1 MIFPSS
7 DLYGESSASIP
18 PPPMLSDEV
27 ADRLRAV
34 FAGHPAVRGA
44 YVFGS
49 VATEQEWDGSDLDL
63 GIVVEEGAWDP
74 SDKVPLIGECMDAA
88 RRARIDLVV
97 LNDAPLVLQFEA
109 VRPNV
114 ILYAADD
121 FDPGVFSSKV
131 LRMYWDFQPHLRRQ
145 RKAYKRRLLNEGR
158 HGESGRSSSSPE
170 EAG

>member
-1 MIFPSS
+1 
-7 DLYGESSASIP
+7 
-18 PPPMLSDEV
+18 MLSDEV

-63 GIVVEEGAWDP
+63 GIVVEEEAWDP

-88 RRARIDLVV
+88 RRTRIDLVV

>member
-1 MIFPSS
+1 
-7 DLYGESSASIP
+7 
-18 PPPMLSDEV
+18 MLDDEV

-34 FAGHPAVRGA
+34 FAARPAVRGA

-49 VATEQEWDGSDLDL
+49 VAAEREWSGSDLDL
-63 GIVVEEGAWDP
+63 GIVVDEAAWDP

-88 RRARIDLVV
+88 RRDRIDLVV

-114 ILYAADD
+114 VLYATDD
-121 FDPGVFSSKV
+121 FEPGGFSSKV

-158 HGESGRSSSSPE
+158 HGESGRSPSSPE
-170 EAG
+170 EAR

>member
-1 MIFPSS
+1 
-7 DLYGESSASIP
+7 
-18 PPPMLSDEV
+18 MLANEA

-34 FAGHPAVRGA
+34 FAARPAVRGA

-49 VATEQEWDGSDLDL
+49 VAAERTWSGSDLDL
-63 GIVVEEGAWDP
+63 GIVVDEAAWDP

-88 RRARIDLVV
+88 RRDRVDLVV

-114 ILYAADD
+114 VLYAADD
-121 FDPGVFSSKV
+121 FEPGAFSSKV
-131 LRMYWDFQPHLRRQ
+131 LRMYWDFRPHLRRQ

-158 HGESGRSSSSPE
+158 HGESGRSPSSPE
-170 EAG
+170 EAR

>member
-1 MIFPSS
+1 
-7 DLYGESSASIP
+7 
-18 PPPMLSDEV
+18 MLANEA

-34 FAGHPAVRGA
+34 FAARPAVRGA

-49 VATEQEWDGSDLDL
+49 VAAERTWSGSDLDL
-63 GIVVEEGAWDP
+63 GIVVDEAAWDP

-88 RRARIDLVV
+88 RRDRVDLVV

-114 ILYAADD
+114 VLYAADD
-121 FDPGVFSSKV
+121 FDPGAFSSKV
-131 LRMYWDFQPHLRRQ
+131 LRMYWDFRPHLRRQ

-158 HGESGRSSSSPE
+158 HGESGRSPSSPE
-170 EAG
+170 EAR

>member
-1 MIFPSS
+1 
-7 DLYGESSASIP
+7 
-18 PPPMLSDEV
+18 MLSDEV
-27 ADRLRAV
+27 ADRRRAV
-34 FAGHPAVRGA
+34 FAARPAVRAA

-49 VATEQEWDGSDLDL
+49 VATERTGNGSDLDL
-63 GIVVEEGAWDP
+63 GVVVGEEEWDP

-88 RRARIDLVV
+88 RRDRIDLVG

-109 VRPNV
+109 VRPNE

-121 FDPGVFSSKV
+121 FDSGSFSSTV
-131 LRMYWDFQPHLRRQ
+131 LRMYGDFQPHLRRQ

-158 HGESGRSSSSPE
+158 HGESGRSPSSPE

>member
-1 MIFPSS
+1 
-7 DLYGESSASIP
+7 
-18 PPPMLSDEV
+18 MLANEA

-34 FAGHPAVRGA
+34 FAARPAVRGA

-49 VATEQEWDGSDLDL
+49 VAAERTWSGSDLDL
-63 GIVVEEGAWDP
+63 GIVVDEAAWDP

-88 RRARIDLVV
+88 RRDRIDLVV

-114 ILYAADD
+114 VLYAADD
-121 FDPGVFSSKV
+121 FEPGAFSSKV
-131 LRMYWDFQPHLRRQ
+131 LRMYWDFRPHLRRQ

-158 HGESGRSSSSPE
+158 HGESGRSPSSPE
-170 EAG
+170 EAR

>member
-1 MIFPSS
+1 
-7 DLYGESSASIP
+7 
-18 PPPMLSDEV
+18 MLSDEV

-34 FAGHPAVRGA
+34 FAARPAVRGA

-49 VATEQEWDGSDLDL
+49 VAAEREGRGSDLDL
-63 GIVVEEGAWDP
+63 GIVVDEDIWDP
-74 SDKVPLIGECMDAA
+74 SDKVPLIGDCMDAA
-88 RRARIDLVV
+88 RRDWIDLVV

-109 VRPNV
+109 VRPNE

-121 FDPGVFSSKV
+121 FEPGGFTSKV

-145 RKAYKRRLLNEGR
+145 RKAYKRRLLNEDR
-158 HGESGRSSSSPE
+158 HGESGRSPSPSE